1 MNWVRGPS
9 SYSGFRSISLAILL
23 ILLLLLVALEVR
35 RFSFWFSEEKAWA
48 ILLTS
53 RVWGPFILI
62 LLQALQVFLAPVPGQ
77 FLGAAGG
84 YIFGPWLGTIYS
96 MIGTVLGSILAIT
109 LARKF
114 GRPLVERFVAK
125 ETLARVDELTAKA
138 GIWFFFIAFLLP
150 FFPDDALCFLAG
162 LSSIPIPWLL
172 AAIIIGR
179 LPGVAASAF
188 LGAGISR
195 LPPEFTAVALVLG
208 LVVILAYLL
217 LPRKNQ
223 PHYYKR
229 GNFSSTLDRVLRR
242 FIPRDNT

>member
-1 MNWVRGPS
+1 M
-9 SYSGFRSISLAILL
+9 
-23 ILLLLLVALEVR
+23 ALELR
-35 RFSFWFSEEKAWA
+35 RFSFWFSEEKARA

-53 RVWGPFILI
+53 RGWGPFVLI
-62 LLQALQVFLAPVPGQ
+62 LLQALQVFLAPIPGQ
-77 FLGAAGG
+77 FLGVAGG
-84 YIFGPWLGTIYS
+84 YIFGPWFGTVYS
-96 MIGTVLGSILAIT
+96 MIGTILGSILAIT

-125 ETLARVDELTAKA
+125 ETLARVDELTVKA

-195 LPPEFTAVALVLG
+195 LPPEFIAVALILG
-208 LVVILAYLL
+208 LLLILAYLL
-217 LPRKNQ
+217 LPRKSQ
-223 PHYYKR
+223 LRYYER
-229 GNFSSTLDRVLRR
+229 GNLLSVLERILRR
-242 FIPRDNT
+242 FTPRDST